1 MARNKAQT
9 QNATPTQV
17 ADSLPSQ
24 DAGANNAAPVV
35 PDLPSNDVQQDLL
48 DQTQGDVGAGDQ
60 VQAEAPALIKMVSEH
75 GLEADVHQDM
85 IDEYKAGGYRLAE
98 EV

>member
-17 ADSLPSQ
+17 ADPLPSQ
-24 DAGANNAAPVV
+24 N
-35 PDLPSNDVQQDLL
+35 
-48 DQTQGDVGAGDQ
+48 
-60 VQAEAPALIKMVSEH
+60 EAPALIKMVSEH

-85 IDEYKAGGYRLAE
+85 IEEYKAGGYRLAE